1 MRAARCPGQYGILIG
16 TDQDIK
22 MITFSFPTGQPLS
35 VLCLGAHS
43 DDIEIG
49 CGGTLLTLA
58 QRYPQLHVHWVV
70 FTAQGERRQEALDSA
85 TDFLVDV
92 QTKNIVLENFRDGF
106 LPYSGAQVKDFFET
120 LKKQV
125 SPDIIFTHYRQ
136 DLHQDHHL
144 LCDLAWNTWR
154 NHLILEYEIPK
165 YDGDLGIPNFFVH
178 LNASVAK
185 QKTDLLLKHFGTQR
199 SKDWFTED
207 TFLSLMRLRGME
219 SKAPEK
225 YAEAFHC
232 RKIVFH

>member
-1 MRAARCPGQYGILIG
+1 MLG
-16 TDQDIK
+16 
-22 MITFSFPTGQPLS
+22 FSFPAGQPLN

-49 CGGTLLTLA
+49 CGGTILTLA
-58 QRYPQLHVHWVV
+58 QAYPRMRVHWVV
-70 FTAQGERRQEALDSA
+70 FTAQGKRRQEALDSA
-85 TDFLVDV
+85 NDFLANVREK
-92 QTKNIVLENFRDGF
+92 QILLESFRDGF
-106 LPYSGAQVKDFFET
+106 LPYTGAQVKDYFET

-125 SPDIIFTHYRQ
+125 FPDVIFTHSRH
-136 DLHQDHHL
+136 DLHQDHRL

-165 YDGDLGIPNFFVH
+165 YDGDLGTPNLFVP
-178 LNASVAK
+178 LTESAAK
-185 QKTDLLLKHFGTQR
+185 QKTSLLLKHFGTQR

-225 YAEAFHC
+225 YAEAFYC
-232 RKIVFH
+232 RKMLLV